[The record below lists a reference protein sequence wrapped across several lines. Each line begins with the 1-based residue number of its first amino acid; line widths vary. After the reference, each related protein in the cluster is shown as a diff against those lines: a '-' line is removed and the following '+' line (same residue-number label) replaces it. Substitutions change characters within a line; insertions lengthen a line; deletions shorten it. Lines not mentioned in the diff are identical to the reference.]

1 MQIKTTMRYCF
12 TPVRMATIK
21 TLTDNMLAR
30 MGRKWNHSVLLV
42 GMWIGA
48 ASTENSMKFL
58 QTINRTTICSS
69 NSTLGCVKKAMI
81 HKDAYT
87 PMFIAALF
95 AVAQTGRRQCLL
107 TDEWI
112 KKVWDIYTTE
122 YYPAIKRI
130 KFWNLQ
136 QRE

>member
-1 MQIKTTMRYCF
+1 
-12 TPVRMATIK
+12 
-21 TLTDNMLAR
+21 
-30 MGRKWNHSVLLV
+30 
-42 GMWIGA
+42 
-48 ASTENSMKFL
+48 MKFL

-136 QRE
+136 QREQTWRVTYLVKQVRLRQILYVITCGI